1 MKIPKRQQG
10 WQGNKKNKTNNLQ
23 LNCSIYSQMCTDV
36 SILMDGGGVGGW
48 YLKTEQL

>member
-1 MKIPKRQQG
+1 MKIPKRQ
-10 WQGNKKNKTNNLQ
+10 NRFDREIKKKKNNLQ

-48 YLKTEQL
+48 YLKIEQL